1 MVCYWQ
7 GDSVA
12 DATGFVRYHMD
23 GRVQRGSV
31 GGADMQDW
39 SSGMLYTKRYSSVT
53 TRILLLGKILISIET

>member
-23 GRVQRGSV
+23 GRVQRGVRRGSRCARLELRNV
-31 GGADMQDW
+31 VYQ
-39 SSGMLYTKRYSSVT
+39 KVF
-53 TRILLLGKILISIET
+53 LGHN